1 MEATQIKG
9 KLGGYLMLIG
19 GIVVTIIFTA
29 QFYNYFSITNWNI
42 LWRLIW
48 LYLAKGFLLFA
59 GFIGIKRLNKIA
71 GLIGFI
77 ENFIIGAIT
86 FFLVFEIWVIPWYS
100 SWLFYI
106 YLWGFFLILI
116 GSILGMMNR

>member
-19 GIVVTIIFTA
+19 GILISIIFTA
-29 QFYNYFSITNWNI
+29 QFINHFSITNWEI

-59 GFIGIKRLNKIA
+59 GFAGIKRLNKIA

-77 ENFIIGAIT
+77 ENFII
-86 FFLVFEIWVIPWYS
+86 
-100 SWLFYI
+100 
-106 YLWGFFLILI
+106 
-116 GSILGMMNR
+116 